1 MEKVKI
7 EREKTIQEI
16 AGEIFTKFGNTEMGR
31 YKIQLMCEEYA
42 NECLQKERDKILN
55 ENAIENFVCKIWG
68 LEVGKDHSEFTIS
81 VDTAISHI
89 KSYLKTSY
97 ENK

>member
-1 MEKVKI
+1 MENVKI

-31 YKIQLMCEEYA
+31 YKIQLMCDEFAEET
-42 NECLQKERDKILN
+42 LKKEREKILN
-55 ENAIENFVCKIWG
+55 EDSIEEFVCKIWG
-68 LEVGKDHSEFTIS
+68 LEAGKDHSEFTIS
-81 VDTAISHI
+81 VDMVISHI
-89 KSYLKTSY
+89 KSYLRTSY